1 MIIPCTE
8 RFLRINWD
16 NILMVDQAGRYY
28 VTLFKFHQGISQVD
42 LLSIIIFNMVL
53 DSVVCFW
60 VTMVAV
66 DEALPEGS
74 G

>member
-1 MIIPCTE
+1 MIGPCIE

-16 NILMVDQAGRYY
+16 NLLMLDQAGRYY
-28 VTLFKFHQGISQVD
+28 VTLFKIHQKISQVD

-60 VTMVAV
+60 VTLVVV